1 MEAMN
6 ITCTT
11 MVSKAIDKML
21 GWKFEIRYT
30 WEICQDFLH
39 QQYRYLTFLI
49 VKSGMNR
56 YKEKYINVRVRH
68 IF

>member
-1 MEAMN
+1 MN
-6 ITCTT
+6 ITCST

-56 YKEKYINVRVRH
+56 YKEK
-68 IF
+68 